1 MLIDNRE
8 DWQNRPISYS
18 LNAADRA
25 RMPELHEER
34 ATERR
39 RAVAAADATLV
50 AIAQALGLGRR

>member
-25 RMPELHEER
+25 RMLELHEER
-34 ATERR
+34 ATERQR
-39 RAVAAADATLV
+39 TVAAADAALV
-50 AIAQALGLGRR
+50 ALAQALGLGPR